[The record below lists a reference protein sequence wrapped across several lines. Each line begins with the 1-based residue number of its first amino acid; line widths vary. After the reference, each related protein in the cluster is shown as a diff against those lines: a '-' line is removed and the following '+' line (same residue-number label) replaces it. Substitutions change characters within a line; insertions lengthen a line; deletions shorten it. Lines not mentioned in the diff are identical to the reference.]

1 MGMAA
6 GSPLGSDKK
15 GARRRNGRWN
25 EKETNLLITLVRRLG
40 KGKWKRILEEGGNEF
55 QNRSQVRKSRQVGER
70 GGDGEQKRLQDWR
83 SLRFLCDALRSAR
96 ECAALCAKTAGKMA
110 AVVSVEEFDLV
121 ALGSWKV
128 VREQSDRAE
137 LL

>member
-40 KGKWKRILEEGGNEF
+40 KGKWKRILEEGETEF
-55 QNRSQVRKSRQVGER
+55 QSRSQVCKRSQVGER
-70 GGDGEQKRLQDWR
+70 VGDGEQKGLQNWR
-83 SLRFLCDALRSAR
+83 ALRFLSDALRSAR
-96 ECAALCAKTAGKMA
+96 ESAALCAKMTGEMA
-110 AVVSVEEFDLV
+110 SHLDATFAEAQKRVEGE
-121 ALGSWKV
+121 
-128 VREQSDRAE
+128 R
-137 LL
+137 